1 MHILLIPSSYAPKVG
16 GLETAVAQLGAE
28 LLRRGHM
35 VSIITNRYPRAL
47 PAFERIDGVEV
58 HRILMPNFMPGWDQL
73 PRLPKYLAGLA
84 LAPIQMARLA
94 GLIQAID
101 PTLINVHYLGTPAIY
116 TCVANWLRPAHRLVL
131 SVHGSDLTTT
141 PYPTGNPA
149 LSRYAVGV
157 AQVST
162 ACSANQAVFLR
173 QMMGTAWD
181 GQVVITGNG
190 VAPDELQ
197 TDERFD
203 HPRPYLFA
211 AARFIPKKGLDVL
224 IRAMRQIDAAGL
236 DVDLILAGSGPEEAA
251 LRSLAGEL
259 GLEQRVRF
267 WGTASRRE
275 IAALL
280 NGCALFVLPSLWEA
294 FGIAS
299 LEAMV
304 CGKAVVASDCG
315 GIPEVVRDGETGLL
329 VPPGDAVA
337 LSQAITTL
345 LHDDTRREAF
355 GRRGRAIALGEW
367 SWSAVADRYLQAY
380 ACALN
385 S

>member
-1 MHILLIPSSYAPKVG
+1 
-16 GLETAVAQLGAE
+16 
-28 LLRRGHM
+28 
-35 VSIITNRYPRAL
+35 
-47 PAFERIDGVEV
+47 
-58 HRILMPNFMPGWDQL
+58 MPNFMPGWDQL

-84 LAPIQMARLA
+84 LVPIQMARLA
-94 GLIQAID
+94 RLIQKID
-101 PTLINVHYLGTPAIY
+101 PTLVNIHYLGTPAIY
-116 TCVANWLRPAHRLVL
+116 TCVANWLRPTHRLVL

-149 LSRYAVGV
+149 LSRYAVSL

-173 QMMGTAWD
+173 QMMGAAWD
-181 GQVVITGNG
+181 GQVIVTGNG
-190 VAPDELQ
+190 VVPDELQ
-197 TDERFD
+197 TNERFE

-224 IRAMRQIDAAGL
+224 IRAMQQIDAAGL
-236 DVDLILAGSGPEEAA
+236 DVDLILAGAGPEEMA
-251 LRSLAGEL
+251 LRSLAVEL
-259 GLEQRVRF
+259 GLDRRVRF
-267 WGTASRRE
+267 WGVANRRE

-280 NGCALFVLPSLWEA
+280 SGCALFVLPSLWEA

-329 VPPGDAVA
+329 VPPGDAEA
-337 LSQAITTL
+337 LAHAIITL
-345 LHDDTRREAF
+345 LHDNARREAF
-355 GRRGRAIALGEW
+355 GRRGRQIALDQW
-367 SWSAVADRYLQAY
+367 SWSAVADRYMQAY
-380 ACALN
+380 THALKA
-385 S
+385 